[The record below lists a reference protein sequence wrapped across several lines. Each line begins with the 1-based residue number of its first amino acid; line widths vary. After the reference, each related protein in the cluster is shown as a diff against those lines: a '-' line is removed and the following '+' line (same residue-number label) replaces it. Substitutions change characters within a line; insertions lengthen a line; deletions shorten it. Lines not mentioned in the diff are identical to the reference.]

1 MAKKIKFC
9 SGSLH
14 ASSVFYRGHV
24 ELRTDPA
31 MHPVQYPKIYLDTMN
46 EGER

>member
-1 MAKKIKFC
+1 MLC
-9 SGSLH
+9 
-14 ASSVFYRGHV
+14 SVFYRGHV

-31 MHPVQYPKIYLDTMN
+31 LHPVQYPKIYLDTMN